1 MAHNTLATYLNWL
14 GWPAAIGATVAIFFL
29 LLQPKLQPLL
39 QISAATDTPFT
50 AAQPLSYADAVRRA
64 APAVVNIYTRKQLP
78 QRPTTSRLAQQQ
90 EHGNN
95 SAYNRKTEQSALGSG
110 VIVSTQGYLLTN
122 NHVIQAADEI
132 TVILHDGREA
142 RAEVIG
148 IDTDTDL
155 AVLKIQLSNLMAIEL
170 GNPSNTQVG
179 DVVLAIGNPFGVGQ
193 TVTQGIISATG
204 RYGLGLNTYE
214 NFLQTDAAINPGNS
228 GGALI
233 DARGRLVGI
242 NTAVLEE
249 VGIASIGI
257 GFAIPADTAMKAL
270 ADIVQY
276 GSVVR
281 GWLGIEARQ
290 MTPQLAQSLG
300 IKSSNGVVITGIYN
314 RGPAH
319 MAGLLSGD
327 VIVKIDQQ
335 VVGDGRLSMYQI
347 ARLEPGNGVALT
359 VLRQGEAIN
368 INAVIGT
375 RPAPQKEPNE

>member
-1 MAHNTLATYLNWL
+1 MARNTLATYLNWF
-14 GWPAAIGATVAIFFL
+14 GWPVAIGATIALLFL
-29 LLQPKLQPLL
+29 LLQPQLQTFL
-39 QISAATDTPFT
+39 QSSAATDATFIST
-50 AAQPLSYADAVRRA
+50 QPLSYADAVKRA
-64 APAVVNIYTRKQLP
+64 APAVVNIYTRKELP
-78 QRPTTSRLAQQQ
+78 QRPAISGSTQQQ
-90 EHGNN
+90 KRSPN
-95 SAYNRKTEQSALGSG
+95 SADIQKTEQSALGSG
-110 VIVSTQGYLLTN
+110 VIVSAQGYLLTN
-122 NHVIQAADEI
+122 NHVIQSADEI

-170 GNPSNTQVG
+170 GTPSSAQVG

-242 NTAVLEE
+242 NTAVLDEI
-249 VGIASIGI
+249 GIASIGI

-290 MTPQLAQSLG
+290 MTPQLAQSMG
-300 IKSSNGVVITGIYN
+300 IKSSNGVVITGTYK

-347 ARLEPGNGVALT
+347 ARLEPGDGVALT
-359 VLRQGEAIN
+359 VLRKGEPIK
-368 INAVIGT
+368 INAVVGT
-375 RPAPQKEPNE
+375 RPTPPKEPNK